1 LMMKKVL
8 GTKNL
13 SQTISIKTRERFM
26 FRKVN
31 DILCQVTYDYFNS
44 EGYESKT
51 NFM

>member
-1 LMMKKVL
+1 
-8 GTKNL
+8 
-13 SQTISIKTRERFM
+13 
-26 FRKVN
+26 VN